1 MIIFFLYI
9 GHNSNKKNSTN
20 VIAQARDAIS
30 ADNQDVKNE
39 LYSHVC
45 KFTSSPFVLTFIIP
59 IVFAIIADRKKTV
72 MAFTP

>member
-1 MIIFFLYI
+1 MFFLYI
-9 GHNSNKKNSTN
+9 GHNNNKKNSTN

-30 ADNQDVKNE
+30 ADNHDVKNE
-39 LYSHVC
+39 LYSQVC

-59 IVFAIIADRKKTV
+59 IVFAITADKKKTV